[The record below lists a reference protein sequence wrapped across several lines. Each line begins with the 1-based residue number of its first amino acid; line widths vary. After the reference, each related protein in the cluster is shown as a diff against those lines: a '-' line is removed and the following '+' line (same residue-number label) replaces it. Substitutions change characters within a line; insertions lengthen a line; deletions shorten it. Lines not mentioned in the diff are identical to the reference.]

1 MNIKSLRIH
10 CRYSYMK
17 ILTQRRI
24 MNKLTKIGVTALAGS
39 LMSLSVSAG
48 EMAVTGTAEVTYT
61 TSSNS
66 AQTTGNPWGAKNN
79 IGFKGSGD
87 VNGFAVS
94 YGTVMNDAMSGAS
107 SSLLTVDMGA
117 LGLVGID
124 NGTGSFG
131 TDTADDSILPTAYE
145 EPSHNG
151 GSGSLGISGSSN
163 VLGYKNTFMGLSVN
177 AEYNSD
183 FSGERNG
190 DGVYSGVG
198 PADVAATAANELFE
212 AQTQGSSFNYVVS
225 YEVMD
230 GLTVGGGF
238 GETETVATTAGA
250 NQDSQ
255 ENTAYV
261 KYSMGGLSV
270 GYFENEYQKGN
281 TVGADGKMTTGHS
294 VAFAVN
300 ESLSISY
307 ASRDVEFDDGD
318 LSNNTEKNSA
328 IMASYTMGGA
338 SVRLAHNEHENPGGS
353 LVVNDTENTE
363 LSLVLAF

>member
-1 MNIKSLRIH
+1 
-10 CRYSYMK
+10 
-17 ILTQRRI
+17 

-61 TSSNS
+61 TGESG
-66 AQTTGNPWGAKNN
+66 TTTNGNPWGAKNN

-145 EPSHNG
+145 EVSHGG

-163 VLGYKNTFMGLSVN
+163 VLGYKNTFMGVSVN

-190 DGVYSGVG
+190 DGVSSGTG
-198 PADVAATAANELFE
+198 PADVASTSANELFE
-212 AQTQGSSFNYVVS
+212 ATTQGSSFNYVLS

-230 GLTVGGGF
+230 GLTLGGGF
-238 GETETVATTAGA
+238 GETATVATTAA
-250 NQDSQ
+250 ADQNSE
-255 ENTAYV
+255 ENTVYA
-261 KYSMGGLSV
+261 KYSTGPISV
-270 GYFENEYQKGN
+270 GYFQNEYQKGN
-281 TVGADGKMTTGHS
+281 TVGADGRKTDGYS
-294 VAFAVN
+294 IAYAVN
-300 ESLSISY
+300 ENLSVSY
-307 ASRDVEFDDGD
+307 SARDVEFDDGD
-318 LSNNTEKNSA
+318 DNNTSEESQA
-328 IMASYTMGGA
+328 LMGSYTMGGA
-338 SVRLAHNEHENPGGS
+338 SLRLAHNEHSNPGGNS
-353 LVVNDTENTE
+353 LLNEVKATEI
-363 LSLVLAF
+363 SLVLAF

>member
-1 MNIKSLRIH
+1 
-10 CRYSYMK
+10 MK

-66 AQTTGNPWGAKNN
+66 AATTGNPWGAKNN
-79 IGFKGSGD
+79 IGFAGSGD

-145 EPSHNG
+145 EPSHGG

-163 VLGYKNTFMGLSVN
+163 VLGYKNTFMGVSVN

-183 FSGERNG
+183 YSLKRNG
-190 DGVYSGVG
+190 DGVYSGG
-198 PADVAATAANELFE
+198 AATDVAATSADEAFE
-212 AQTQGSSFNYVVS
+212 TGTQGSSFNYVLS

-238 GETETVATTAGA
+238 GETATVATTAGA
-250 NQDSQ
+250 DQDSK

-270 GYFENEYQKGN
+270 GYFQNEYQKGN
-281 TVGADGKMTTGHS
+281 TVGADGRNTTGHS
-294 VAFAVN
+294 IAFAVN
-300 ESLSISY
+300 DGLSISY
-307 ASRDVEFDDGD
+307 ANREVEFDDGD
-318 LSNNTEKNSA
+318 TVNNTETNTA

-338 SVRLAHNEHENPGGS
+338 SVRIAHNEHENPGGS